1 MSQLPR
7 PMRQSLTPLAL
18 ASLLLLLGLSGCSVL
33 EESKID
39 YKTANRAQNLEIPP
53 DLTQLR
59 RDSRYANEG
68 ASASALAASGKA
80 SDSATAVNQVGDVR
94 LERNG
99 NSRWLVVNR
108 PADKVWLALMEFW
121 PENGL
126 TLEME
131 QAELG
136 IMETIWAENRAK
148 IPQDAVR
155 RTLGKVFENLYSS
168 GERDKFRTRIER
180 TANGVEIYIVHR
192 GMKEDY
198 VDAQKV
204 RTIWV
209 PRPNDP
215 ELEIEFLRRMM
226 VYLGGGSDQAKAQ
239 ADALKAESTAAT
251 AALTP
256 TNWNGQQALLVP
268 TDLERT
274 WRRVGVALDR
284 TGFTVEDRD
293 RSNGVYFVRYV
304 IDAESE
310 RGFFSRLFSS
320 KKDTSPQL
328 NRYRVVVTSEGAGSV
343 VTVQTSDGK
352 PADADNAGK
361 ILKLLAPQLR

>member
-1 MSQLPR
+1 
-7 PMRQSLTPLAL
+7 MRHSLTPLAL
-18 ASLLLLLGLSGCSVL
+18 ASLLLVGLAGCSVL
-33 EESKID
+33 EEDKID
-39 YKTANRAQNLEIPP
+39 YKTANRAQSLEIPP

-59 RDSRYANEG
+59 RDSRYANDG
-68 ASASALAASGKA
+68 PSASALAASGK
-80 SDSATAVNQVGDVR
+80 SGDSGTAANQLGDVR

-99 NSRWLVVNR
+99 NIRWLVVNR
-108 PADKVWLALMEFW
+108 PADKVWTSVKEFW

-126 TLEME
+126 TLEMD
-131 QAELG
+131 QPELG
-136 IMETIWAENRAK
+136 IMETVWAENRAK
-148 IPQDAVR
+148 IPQDAIR
-155 RTLGKVFENLYSS
+155 RTLGKVFENIYSS

-204 RTIWV
+204 RTTWV

-226 VYLGGGSDQAKAQ
+226 VYLGSSSDQAKAQ
-239 ADALKAESTAAT
+239 ADALKAESAAT
-251 AALTP
+251 SAALTP
-256 TNWNGQQALLVP
+256 TNWKGLQALIVP
-268 TDLERT
+268 ADLERT

-293 RSNGVYFVRYV
+293 RSKGLYFVRYV
-304 IDAESE
+304 TDTESD

-320 KKDTSPQL
+320 KKETSPQL
-328 NRYRVVVTSEGAGSV
+328 NRYRVVVATEGVGSV
-343 VTVQTSDGK
+343 ITVQTADGQ